1 MGRIDTAAEN
11 VRRLYGGAESPLSA
25 ADPEF
30 AAIKERLVYG
40 EVYAHVK
47 LPTVLREQIIIAVAA
62 VNGTG
67 EEAEA
72 HALAAL
78 AAGAGPAEIKEA
90 VYQCAPYI
98 GLGRASAAL
107 RAVNRALASRGL
119 CEPYT
124 GGAETGEDD
133 RLEKGIA
140 AQKRIFGE
148 GIDAMRAAASEDTRH
163 IQDILSAWCF
173 GDFYTRGGMALE
185 QRELLTFCV
194 LCALG
199 GCEPQLRSHISGN
212 LAVGNGRG
220 VLLDA
225 LTVCLPYIG
234 FPRTLNAL
242 NLINELA
249 K

>member
-25 ADPEF
+25 TDPEF

-47 LPTVLREQIIIAVAA
+47 LPAVLREQIIIAVAA

-78 AAGAGPAEIKEA
+78 AAGA
-90 VYQCAPYI
+90 